1 MHVILKILIMF
12 LNGQVLEIQ
21 QENKLLLILN
31 GVLLAKLAIEFHE
44 DFDED
49 FL

>member
-31 GVLLAKLAIEFHE
+31 GVLLGKLVIELHE